1 MYDEAYLQELLQ
13 YSKENDIDMRYVG
26 FQNPRDFFGI
36 CNISV
41 LPSVLEGFGLTVL
54 ESLAMGGPVVRS
66 DTPGYSDTKEIT
78 YVFEKEDV
86 EGLARYLVN
95 AYKNQDEIQKMAKL
109 GRKTVQEKFTI
120 ENQVKETIKVYK
132 NVIN

>member
-1 MYDEAYLQELLQ
+1 MYDEAYLQEFLQ
-13 YSKENDIDMRYVG
+13 YSKENDIDMRYVE

-36 CNISV
+36 CDISV
-41 LPSVLEGFGLTVL
+41 LTFVLEGFGLTVL
-54 ESLAMGGPVVRS
+54 ESLAMGCPVVRT
-66 DTPGYSDTKEIT
+66 DTLGYSDTKEII

-86 EGLARYLVN
+86 EGLAQYLVN

-109 GRKTVQEKFTI
+109 GRKTVQERFTI